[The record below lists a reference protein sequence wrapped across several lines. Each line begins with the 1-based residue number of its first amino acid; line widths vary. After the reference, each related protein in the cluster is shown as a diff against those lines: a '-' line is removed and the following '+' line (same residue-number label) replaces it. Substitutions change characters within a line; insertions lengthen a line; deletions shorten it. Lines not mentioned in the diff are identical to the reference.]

1 MMVPIH
7 ALQWYRFADTVTK
20 ILFFLETTKK
30 IERNLQLISKLLQK
44 AANYKLLF
52 PGGPSPHKS
61 GADRFGPPTLE
72 RSGSEHQ
79 RAVTSSL
86 FGQERGLVRDVEPS
100 LMVKKDGMIL
110 GKRHYLSLYIFS

>member
-1 MMVPIH
+1 MH
-7 ALQWYRFADTVTK
+7 
-20 ILFFLETTKK
+20 FLRNHQENRKKSASYQQITTKSTV
-30 IERNLQLISKLLQK
+30 NYKLLTV
-44 AANYKLLF
+44 NYKLLF
-52 PGGPSPHKS
+52 PGGPIPHNL
-61 GADRFGPPTLE
+61 ARPLIGPPTLE
-72 RSGSEHQ
+72 RSGSEHR